1 MTEKQKEALLA
12 LLDALVTA
20 QCRTHDCDK
29 CWGNMDACPS
39 FLYNQ
44 LKDSFESEEENDD

>member
-1 MTEKQKEALLA
+1 MTEKQKEALLM

-20 QCRTHDCDK
+20 QCNTHDCDA
-29 CWGNMDACPS
+29 CWGKMDACPS

-44 LKDSFESEEENDD
+44 VKDAFESEEETDD